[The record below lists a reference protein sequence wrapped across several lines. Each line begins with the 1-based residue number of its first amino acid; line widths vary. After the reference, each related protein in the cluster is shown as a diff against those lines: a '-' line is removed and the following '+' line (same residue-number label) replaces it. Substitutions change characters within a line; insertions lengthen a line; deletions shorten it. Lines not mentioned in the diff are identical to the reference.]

1 MIYPSMSDL
10 LKRIDSRYLL
20 VNVVAQRA
28 REIADK
34 AEEAGEVLDKKP
46 VTLALEEIAAVVFT
60 AKIKN

>member
-46 VTLALEEIAAVVFT
+46 VTLALEEIAAGVFT

>member
-1 MIYPSMSDL
+1 MSDL

-46 VTLALEEIAAVVFT
+46 VTLALEEIAAGVFT